1 MALELG
7 TIAVNTD
14 TIPGAP
20 TDAVVTIPSPPFDG
34 LFVAVSD
41 GRSEPAERYVIFG
54 SGETYACCGD
64 LLFAQPYAVDQE
76 TSTQVSAWF
85 FSANSLPS
93 SGSYPVRYNKS
104 LLSSTDGYRFAVFP
118 LKANGNGVALRQ
130 WKGFGTANS
139 QDIYVNVDTPRVSSS
154 FLVGMASNGNNN
166 SYDIFPFVNS
176 LINQNGGPSGNTHLI
191 CYEFNPTQTTSY
203 RFRCSGLANRHA
215 LAVAEIIDI
224 AQVTSDST
232 ISYESFFIYR
242 AVVGQ

>member
-41 GRSEPAERYVIFG
+41 GASGDPSSVQVVFG
-54 SGETYACCGD
+54 SGETYACCAD
-64 LLFAQPYAVDQE
+64 LLFTQTFTVNQPSGQ
-76 TSTQVSAWF
+76 QVSAWF

-93 SGSYPVRYNKS
+93 SGTYPVLYAKAYS
-104 LLSSTDGYRFAVFP
+104 GDGYRFAVFP

-130 WKGFGTANS
+130 WKGFGTVNS
-139 QDIYVNVDTPRVSSS
+139 SDIYVNVDTPRVSSS
-154 FLVGMASNGNNN
+154 FLVGMASNGNTN
-166 SYDIFPFVNS
+166 SYSISPFVNS
-176 LINQNGGPSGNTHLI
+176 LVNQGGGPAGNTHLI
-191 CYEFNPTQTTSY
+191 CYEINPTETVSY
-203 RFRCSGLANRHA
+203 RFLSSGVANRHA

-224 AQVTSDST
+224 AAVTSDAT